1 MFKYYIAGN
10 FRERKLSQFG
20 EKNDFRGENF
30 HGLLAFAASKD
41 TTLPN
46 CEEKT
51 FTNSHKLQN
60 SRKFSPSSVSRYTVT
75 FNRFK

>member
-20 EKNDFRGENF
+20 EKYDFRGENF

-51 FTNSHKLQN
+51 FTNKLQN
-60 SRKFSPSSVSRYTVT
+60 PQKFSASKFSRYTVT